1 MAQNLYK
8 TWEEKGKEQEVA
20 GESCPGDAHGASSA
34 CPNSRHVALV
44 PSARPSCGKCHQ
56 HLRLSP
62 MSAMSW
68 AWPLAAENRLG
79 LGNWRLPGSCSTR
92 AVFGMKAAISMVFSP
107 GSGHQYPPRH
117 VLLLGFFPTWGLL
130 RLQPLPCLPR
140 FLAWGLP
147 CVPPPLPPPPS
158 QQLGL
163 QAQPIFVAVTVFLGR
178 TSQSENPPFWGKR
191 RGSAPPSPHNNQAQG
206 TAGGDKDKAQCPRQA
221 VGLGRGAGE
230 ARLAGGRGVS
240 PRPSLPGRT

>member
-34 CPNSRHVALV
+34 CPNSRYVALV
-44 PSARPSCGKCHQ
+44 PSACPSCGKCHQ

-92 AVFGMKAAISMVFSP
+92 AVFGMKAAIPWFSPQAVGTSIPQGTCCFWGSFPHGVCSGCSPCPVSP
-107 GSGHQYPPRH
+107 GSWPGVSP
-117 VLLLGFFPTWGLL
+117 
-130 RLQPLPCLPR
+130 
-140 FLAWGLP
+140 
-147 CVPPPLPPPPS
+147 VPPPAATSTVPAAGAPS
-158 QQLGL
+158 
-163 QAQPIFVAVTVFLGR
+163 
-178 TSQSENPPFWGKR
+178 
-191 RGSAPPSPHNNQAQG
+191 SACLR
-206 TAGGDKDKAQCPRQA
+206 GGDGVP
-221 VGLGRGAGE
+221 GAHQPE
-230 ARLAGGRGVS
+230 
-240 PRPSLPGRT
+240 